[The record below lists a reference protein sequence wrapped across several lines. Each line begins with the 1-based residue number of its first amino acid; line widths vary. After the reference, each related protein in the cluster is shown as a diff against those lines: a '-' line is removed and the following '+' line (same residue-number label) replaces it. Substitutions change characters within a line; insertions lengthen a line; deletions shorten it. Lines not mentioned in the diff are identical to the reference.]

1 MALKYISPKRMTATA
16 MLLMKGIITAFVTGT
31 FLYLVLN
38 YYPETDFHFKGFLVF
53 VFLYLCFFGAF
64 VSTYRAFRFGVL
76 KYREIM
82 FGYLLAVFMANFF
95 MYFVLSLTAKQLLP
109 LGPITALLIVQWAG
123 GFLLNFWADRLYYLV
138 HPVRD
143 CIVITSESREELA
156 TLKKF
161 KSIRR
166 RYRILDE
173 VDETLGLDA
182 ILERIRPYSTVIL
195 GKVSR
200 QLRLELTEH
209 CFEHNQRLFFVPDV
223 TDILMHNSQETF
235 VGDSLLYLC
244 KNRTFTTEQLI
255 IKRAMDIVI
264 SAIGILVTSP
274 IMLITALLIK
284 AWDGGPVLFK
294 QTRYTRN
301 LTPFTLVK
309 FRSMVVDA
317 EKDGAQFTVPGD
329 KRITPIGRFIR
340 ATRIDELPQ
349 LFNIIHGEMS
359 LVGPRAERIE
369 NVDFYCELM
378 PEFRYRMKVKAGLT
392 GYAQIYGKYNTSYE
406 DKLKMD
412 LLYIENCSILR
423 DLQLLFITLKV
434 VFMPESTE
442 GYEHEH
448 LSDIQPGQAGNTE
461 SIKDQSV

>member
-1 MALKYISPKRMTATA
+1 M
-16 MLLMKGIITAFVTGT
+16 
-31 FLYLVLN
+31 
-38 YYPETDFHFKGFLVF
+38 
-53 VFLYLCFFGAF
+53 
-64 VSTYRAFRFGVL
+64 
-76 KYREIM
+76 
-82 FGYLLAVFMANFF
+82 
-95 MYFVLSLTAKQLLP
+95 
-109 LGPITALLIVQWAG
+109 
-123 GFLLNFWADRLYYLV
+123 
-138 HPVRD
+138 
-143 CIVITSESREELA
+143 
-156 TLKKF
+156 
-161 KSIRR
+161 
-166 RYRILDE
+166 
-173 VDETLGLDA
+173 
-182 ILERIRPYSTVIL
+182 
-195 GKVSR
+195 
-200 QLRLELTEH
+200 
-209 CFEHNQRLFFVPDV
+209 PDV